1 MSRLLAV
8 EDDIEDRVRPR
19 VAGEGTSKLA
29 LRHAEGMRR
38 LAASVEDARDHALS
52 AQAPRVG
59 RAAPFARLHLELD
72 SFSGHFGAEV

>member
-1 MSRLLAV
+1 
-8 EDDIEDRVRPR
+8 
-19 VAGEGTSKLA
+19 
-29 LRHAEGMRR
+29 MRR